1 MRPMKRTW
9 FCVAGLLL
17 GSCAIPNVIT
27 GLDDRSPPPEFGRPG
42 WVRVCAGIGAWT
54 GGIVGGVASV
64 VLLPVTYPIS
74 LLASDGLGEHS
85 SGEFMFFPALGGAA
99 IGHCLLG
106 APPDLLDFVFR
117 RAWVDS
123 PDPVTSYTFTPLEG
137 PIMPRVEPAPAPANP
152 ANNQAESGKSGK
164 GGGG

>member
-1 MRPMKRTW
+1 MKRTW
-9 FCVAGLLL
+9 FPAAGLLL
-17 GSCAIPNVIT
+17 GACAIPNVIA
-27 GLDDRSPPPEFGRPG
+27 GLDDRSPPPEFGRPA

-54 GGIVGGVASV
+54 GGIVGGVFSV

-85 SGEFMFFPALGGAA
+85 SGEFLFFPALGGAA

-117 RAWVDS
+117 RAWIDS
-123 PDPVTSYTFTPLEG
+123 PDPVNSYELVPLEG
-137 PIMPRVEPAPAPANP
+137 PIMLRAEPAAPSANP
-152 ANNQAESGKSGK
+152 ANPTNNQGKSG
-164 GGGG
+164 GS